1 MRIARSSSSPAAAA
15 LWSYQSTA
23 SSSSIS
29 ETIARCRSTACGPSF
44 AASSWS
50 LSLDIGVP
58 WLIANSNEAAE
69 EIGVARCSPSTDLRI
84 LPGPG
89 SEPATLRR
97 PGSAP
102 GDLARDQQALDVTGA
117 LVDLA
122 HPHVAV
128 DPLDR
133 KIGEIAIAAMDLD
146 RVRGDPLGHLGG
158 EQFGHRRLLE
168 AGLAIVAALSCVED
182 KTARGS
188 ELRRHV
194 GEAERDRL
202 VRHELLP
209 ERLAFLGIGE
219 RRLISGAGHPECLRG
234 DADAPAFEVGQ
245 GDPVALALAAEHQIG
260 GQLHLLE
267 DKLGGVGGALA
278 ELLLEPRDAIA
289 RRRRRHDK
297 GADTLAPGGGV
308 GDREDDRHVRA
319 LPRGDELLGAVD
331 HPAIAV
337 APGAGLD

>member
-15 LWSYQSTA
+15 RWSYQSTA

-122 HPHVAV
+122 HPHVAI

-133 KIGEIAIAAMDLD
+133 EIGEVAIAAMDLD
-146 RVRGDPLGHLGG
+146 RVRDDTLGHLGSK
-158 EQFGHRRLLE
+158 QFGHRRLLE
-168 AGLAIVAALSCVED
+168 ARFAIVAPLGGVED
-182 KTARGS
+182 ESARGGK
-188 ELRRHV
+188 LRRHV

-202 VRHELLP
+202 MRDKLLP
-209 ERLAFLGIGE
+209 ERLPFLGIGE
-219 RRLISGAGHPECLRG
+219 RRLIGGAGHAERLRG
-234 DADAPAFEVGQ
+234 DADPSAFEVGE
-245 GDPVALALAAEHQIG
+245 GDLVALALAAEHQIG
-260 GQLHLLE
+260 GQLHLL
-267 DKLGGVGGALA
+267 
-278 ELLLEPRDAIA
+278 
-289 RRRRRHDK
+289 
-297 GADTLAPGGGV
+297 
-308 GDREDDRHVRA
+308 
-319 LPRGDELLGAVD
+319 
-331 HPAIAV
+331 
-337 APGAGLD
+337 